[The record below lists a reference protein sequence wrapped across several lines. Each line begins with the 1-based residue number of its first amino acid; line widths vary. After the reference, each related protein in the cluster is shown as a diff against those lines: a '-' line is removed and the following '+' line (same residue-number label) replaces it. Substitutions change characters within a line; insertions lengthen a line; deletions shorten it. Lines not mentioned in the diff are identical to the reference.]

1 MENQAIGAAGEETRN
16 SCIEMLRIVSMLLIT
31 ILHFADHGI
40 TVWPDNKMTAILIT
54 AMYAGG
60 QVGVACFVLISGY
73 YQRKQTHNWKKMIL
87 IIAQVWVYSVLLE
100 IATQLFSGEFQ
111 PRNLV
116 RACFPILNNEYWFM
130 SSYVGLL
137 MLYPYINVLM
147 DQLSQRQN
155 LQMLCIGTLMFVVHG
170 TISQSNLWVNN
181 LLWMCYV
188 FAIGGYLAQYGI
200 PTVCK
205 KLNVAAAAGVYLL
218 YTALHVFGVPLLQKI
233 GKKLGILFLTDSAWL
248 IGRYSIFTLFVALI
262 LFISF
267 LNLKPI
273 RNQRINLYAGYMLS
287 VYLLTMHKRFYVILW
302 NGIFWNDKAAQSYQ
316 SVDFFIYTIF
326 VLTVIFC
333 VCPLIDWIRTITI
346 ERKLK
351 QLKGE
356 KQ

>member
-1 MENQAIGAAGEETRN
+1 MDNQEIRAGGDSRN

-40 TVWPDNKMTAILIT
+40 TVWPDNRIIAILIT

-73 YQRKQTHNWKKMIL
+73 CQRKQTHNWKKTIL

-100 IATQLFSGEFQ
+100 TATQLFSGEFQ
-111 PRNLV
+111 PRNMV

-155 LQMLCIGTLMFVVHG
+155 LQMIGIGTLMFVVHG
-170 TISQSNLWVNN
+170 TVSQSNLWVNN

-188 FAIGGYLAQYGI
+188 FSIGGYLARYGI
-200 PTVCK
+200 PTKCQK
-205 KLNVAAAAGVYLL
+205 TSVATAAGVYFI
-218 YTALHVFGVPLLQKI
+218 YTALYVFGASFLEKI
-233 GKKLGILFLTDSAWL
+233 GRRLGILFLTSSAWL
-248 IGRYSIFTLFVALI
+248 IGRYSIFTLAVALI
-262 LFISF
+262 LFIAI
-267 LNLKPI
+267 LNLNSI
-273 RNQRINLYAGYMLS
+273 RNQRINRYARYMLS
-287 VYLLTMHKRFYVILW
+287 VYLLTMHRRFYAILW
-302 NGIFWNDKAAQSYQ
+302 NVIFWNDEAVQSYH
-316 SVDFFIYTIF
+316 VFGF
-326 VLTVIFC
+326 VFYMICVLAVIFTA
-333 VCPLIDWIRTITI
+333 CPLIDWIRRITV

-351 QLKGE
+351 QLIGG
-356 KQ
+356 